1 MLIYK
6 EKVLLLIVGKG
17 NENMP
22 DYPASYLRLIKKSID
37 ETCAGN
43 IVLFPS
49 GASKKNAEPILK
61 DYEKKY
67 QIRIEDLPG
76 KNTEFDAD
84 QCYEFFEGQFRELFK
99 KGFRPENIIID
110 FTHGTKAM
118 SAALYAIGMRYRVS
132 DFHYIKRN
140 NDKDGNLTEGET
152 IQNFD
157 ASYARGLAILDQ
169 CKTLFKT
176 WQFSAASTLISSEK
190 PSKKLKITFDR
201 IKMLADFYAAWDR
214 LDYKAAASNKLDFEI
229 PGFDFA
235 VDQAVRDWIDA
246 LAKPI
251 MEPEKHKT
259 KKDKSSFKALAKP
272 IMEPDEECAEV
283 LTQDQLNENARIA
296 IDIMFDLYA
305 NGLRR
310 LEAGQF
316 EDAAIRAYR
325 MAEMLGQIFLFQSGY
340 ISDHMSSSDPTVSA
354 FAENNR
360 LRPKNRDIYPPF
372 GRKQVIKFLEH
383 IKHPNA
389 DFLRSIDGRV
399 ESIRNESIL
408 IHGFSPRIEDAK
420 EQEDLRKIF
429 DTLLYQLKNLSGDEW
444 QNKKDTALF
453 MNNFK
458 DKTNA

>member
-22 DYPASYLRLIKKSID
+22 DYPESYLRLIKKSID

-49 GASKKNAEPILK
+49 GASKKNAELVLK

-67 QIRIEDLPG
+67 QIRIEDLPE

-84 QCYEFFEGQFRELFK
+84 RCYEFFEEKFRELFQ
-99 KGFRPENIIID
+99 KGFRPENIVID

-140 NDKDGNLTEGET
+140 NDKDGNLTAGET
-152 IQNFD
+152 VQNFD

-190 PSKKLKITFDR
+190 PSKKLANTFDQV
-201 IKMLADFYAAWDR
+201 KLFADFYATWDK
-214 LDYKAAASNKLDFEI
+214 LDYKKAATMTPSSEI
-229 PGFDFA
+229 PGFNFA
-235 VDQAVRDWIDA
+235 TDQAVRDWID
-246 LAKPI
+246 
-251 MEPEKHKT
+251 
-259 KKDKSSFKALAKP
+259 ALAKP

-283 LTQDQLNENARIA
+283 LTQDQLDENAKTA
-296 IDIMFDLYA
+296 INIMFDLYA

-310 LEAGQF
+310 LEAGQH

-340 ISDHMSSSDPTVSA
+340 ISNHMSPSDPTVSA

-360 LRPKNRDIYPPF
+360 LKAKNGDIYPPF

-408 IHGFSPRIEDAK
+408 IHGFSPRIEDTKALI
-420 EQEDLRKIF
+420 EIF
-429 DTLLYQLKNLSGDEW
+429 DDLLDHLKSLLGNEW

-453 MNNFK
+453 MNKFK